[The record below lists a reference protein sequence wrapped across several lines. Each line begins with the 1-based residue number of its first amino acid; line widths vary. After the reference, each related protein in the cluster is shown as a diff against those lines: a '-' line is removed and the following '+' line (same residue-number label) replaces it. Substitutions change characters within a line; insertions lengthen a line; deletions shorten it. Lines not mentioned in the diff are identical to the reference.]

1 MSKNRKQRQQARRER
16 LSSISYF
23 KWKNSPKKSARIKHM
38 IFTVAKPCDDEFWP
52 CPHLPWHQ
60 HPMAHFGLSQRVIQR
75 DARILRKVK
84 RIVGDKAFED
94 IKWYLDDCECVGEL
108 EITTDTGGRL
118 QSEDFGFVDKAY
130 IDQSC
135 GYAGD
140 DYYGHIWIPIT
151 PKRYL
156 RFYFSC

>member
-1 MSKNRKQRQQARRER
+1 MSKNRKQRAEGRG
-16 LSSISYF
+16 YNYV
-23 KWKNSPKKSARIKHM
+23 KWKNSPKHSARIKHM

-52 CPHLPWHQ
+52 YPHLPWNL
-60 HPMAHFGLSQRVIQR
+60 HPCAHYGLPQRVIQR

-84 RIVGDKAFED
+84 RIVGDKAFKD
-94 IKWYLDDCECVGEL
+94 IKAYLDECECMGQL

-118 QSEDFGFVDKAY
+118 QSEDWGFVEKAY
-130 IDQSC
+130 IDQTC
-135 GYAGD
+135 GYCGD
-140 DYYGHIWIPIT
+140 DYSGYVWIPIT